1 MLEISHCNYR
11 RHILQNRKHKR
22 YQMNLN
28 SHYKKSLFVSWTLE
42 YPANVFVSALPYH
55 NHRQRTTPEQRFRK
69 GIKKQENL
77 AKNKKM

>member
-28 SHYKKSLFVSWTLE
+28 SHYKKSLFMSWNLNIQQMFF
-42 YPANVFVSALPYH
+42 PAQPYH

-69 GIKKQENL
+69 GIKKNR
-77 AKNKKM
+77 KT

>member
-28 SHYKKSLFVSWTLE
+28 SHYKKSLFVSWNLNIQQMFF
-42 YPANVFVSALPYH
+42 PALSYH